1 MLRSTFSLMFSA
13 AVENLISLIL
23 SRLGWVHS
31 QLFTSSFSVN
41 DMICRLGCRNCVPA
55 AALDNWRLIRF
66 VGVIWL
72 RPGGRR
78 RAAVGRAGFPL
89 QSWRFKGHGPELSLD
104 RGRRWR
110 RLGRPNRWR
119 RRVRLLNVYRILW
132 PVALW
137 PDACKW
143 RQSYM
148 SFWIIKCGT
157 MPMLS
162 AWTRG

>member
-23 SRLGWVHS
+23 SRMAKHS

-41 DMICRLGCRNCVPA
+41 DMICRLGCRNGVPA
-55 AALDNWRLIRF
+55 AAFDNWRLIRF

-72 RPGGRR
+72 RPGGRSG
-78 RAAVGRAGFPL
+78 AAVGRAVLPL
-89 QSWRFKGHGPELSLD
+89 QSWRFKGHWPELSLD
-104 RGRRWR
+104 RWRRGR

-119 RRVRLLNVYRILW
+119 RRIRLLDVDGVLW

-137 PDACKW
+137 PDACK
-143 RQSYM
+143 RQM
-148 SFWIIKCGT
+148 QTFVRE
-157 MPMLS
+157 LLNN
-162 AWTRG
+162 